1 MLVFW
6 LFHEPWVNVMFESL
20 ENEYVVELFLKNA
33 YPKSIKINIF
43 PQTAIVVLL
52 KGVKIKINI
61 KKIESVTNKHIFF
74 EFFT

>member
-1 MLVFW
+1 
-6 LFHEPWVNVMFESL
+6 MFDSL
-20 ENEYVVELFLKNA
+20 EKEYVVELFLKKA

-43 PQTAIVVLL
+43 PHNAILVLF
-52 KGVKIKINI
+52 KGVKIKINM